1 MGARRTERLSGLFM
15 AAMGTLLTVWI
26 WHLAISERRLY
37 PKAAILGPV
46 LTITG
51 LGLII
56 FPGYRLE
63 RIERGEDLDRLSGA
77 AQITL
82 RWWGILAIA
91 VGSGLINFAA
101 LKGWK

>member
-15 AAMGTLLTVWI
+15 AAMGTLLIVWI
-26 WHLAISERRLY
+26 WYLAISERHLY
-37 PKAAILGPV
+37 PKVAILGPV
-46 LTITG
+46 LTIMG

-63 RIERGEDLDRLSGA
+63 RIARGEDLDRLSGA

-91 VGSGLINFAA
+91 VGSGLINLAA